1 MRFAGRLTEWHD
13 EKGYGFV
20 VPNGGGE
27 RVFVHVKKF
36 ERLRRRPV
44 EGELLSYEVA
54 RDDKGRLAAMRVRM
68 AGQTAA
74 TREQKQG
81 ARRIPHTFLGL
92 MAVAAIALAAWRGW
106 LPIPAV
112 IVYGLMSV
120 FTFGT
125 YWRDK
130 SAAQENTRRTPE
142 AELQFASLVGGW
154 PGALLAQGLLRH
166 KSKKASFQFVF
177 WLTVF
182 ANIGLM
188 AWWLSSR
195 G

>member
-36 ERLRRRPV
+36 ERLRRRPI

-74 TREQKQG
+74 TEQKHG
-81 ARRIPHTFLGL
+81 ARRIPHTLLGL
-92 MAVAAIALAAWRGW
+92 VAITAIAFAAWRGW
-106 LPIPAV
+106 LPKPAV
-112 IVYGLMSV
+112 IVYGFMSV
-120 FTFGT
+120 VTFVL

-130 SAAQENTRRTPE
+130 GAAQENARRTPE
-142 AELQFASLVGGW
+142 SELHFVSLVGGW

-166 KSKKASFQFVF
+166 KSKKASFQATF
-177 WLTVF
+177 WLTVI
-182 ANIGLM
+182 ANVGLM
-188 AWWLSSR
+188 TWWLSSR

>member
-1 MRFAGRLTEWHD
+1 
-13 EKGYGFV
+13 
-20 VPNGGGE
+20 
-27 RVFVHVKKF
+27 
-36 ERLRRRPV
+36 
-44 EGELLSYEVA
+44 
-54 RDDKGRLAAMRVRM
+54 M
-68 AGQTAA
+68 A
-74 TREQKQG
+74 
-81 ARRIPHTFLGL
+81 I
-92 MAVAAIALAAWRGW
+92 AAIALAAWRGW

-120 FTFGT
+120 FTFGY

-130 SAAQENTRRTPE
+130 SAAQENARRTPE

-182 ANIGLM
+182 ANVGLM

>member
-20 VPNGGGE
+20 VPNGGGD

-36 ERLRRRPV
+36 ERLRRRPI

-54 RDDKGRLAAMRVRM
+54 RDDRGRLAAMRVRM

-74 TREQKQG
+74 TEQKRG

-92 MAVAAIALAAWRGW
+92 VAIAAISLAAWRGW
-106 LPIPAV
+106 LPMPAV
-112 IVYGLMSV
+112 IVYGLASV
-120 FTFGT
+120 ITFGY

-130 SAAQENTRRTPE
+130 NAAQENARRTPE

-182 ANIGLM
+182 ANVGLM
-188 AWWLSSR
+188 AWWLSSK